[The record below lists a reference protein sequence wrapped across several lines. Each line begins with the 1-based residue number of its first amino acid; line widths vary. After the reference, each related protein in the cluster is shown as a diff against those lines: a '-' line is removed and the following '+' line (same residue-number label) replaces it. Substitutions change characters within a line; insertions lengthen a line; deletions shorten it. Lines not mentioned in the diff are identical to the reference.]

1 MPPKVDY
8 SVYLVTDPTP
18 AILGPGRT
26 VVDVVGAAFRH
37 QTSST
42 SASTSTSTSTPPHI
56 GIVQLRD
63 KDADARTMLATLA
76 ALHEFTGPAGAPLL
90 VNDRVDV
97 AVAAAARGHCEGVHL
112 GQDDIDVATARRMLG
127 PDAIIGV
134 TASTV
139 DEAVTACRDGAD
151 YLGLGTVFATPTKT
165 NTKHVVGTAGIQRM
179 LQAMAAAGF
188 GHIPA
193 VCIGGVNASN
203 ARRVVFQSG
212 FDGGD
217 SAGEASPPKAL
228 DGVAVVSAIMGAA
241 DPFAAAEA
249 LAEQVRL
256 GKHEGPT
263 AFYRAPAAPFTSLAS
278 YTSPSPL
285 PPTATIQRILQAL
298 HETTPLSH
306 NMTNLVVQNIAANVA
321 LAVGASPI
329 MSNSGVEAA
338 DLARLPGSALVINM
352 GTATPESLANYV
364 KAIAAYN
371 AAGRPVVFDPVGA
384 GATAVRRAAVRTIMA
399 AGYLDVI
406 KGNEG
411 EIQTVYLSGLSDDEA
426 AAESAGLAQQRG
438 VDGSNTLD
446 AEARI
451 RLVRRL
457 AAREKC
463 VVVLTGAVDYVSDS
477 RGARVVAVA
486 DGHPM
491 LGQVTGTGCSLG
503 TVMSASIAAAATL
516 RRASDCA
523 GRGPDSED
531 IDTFAAVL
539 AGMALY
545 ERAAAR
551 AAVLPSVKGPGTFVP
566 AFLDELSQC
575 RRAAAAG
582 DMSWL
587 A

>member
-1 MPPKVDY
+1 MPPSVDY

-26 VVDVVGAAFRH
+26 VVEVVGAAL
-37 QTSST
+37 
-42 SASTSTSTSTPPHI
+42 AEPEKKHI

-76 ALHEFTGPAGAPLL
+76 ALHEYTAPARAPLL

-97 AVAAAARGHCEGVHL
+97 AVAAMARGHCEGVHL
-112 GQDDIDVATARRMLG
+112 GQDDIDVATARKMLG

-165 NTKHVVGTAGIQRM
+165 NTKHVVGTSGIQRM
-179 LQAMAAAGF
+179 LQALVEAGF

-193 VCIGGVNASN
+193 VCIGGIHTNN

-212 FDGGD
+212 YRPAADKGD
-217 SAGEASPPKAL
+217 SEGAAPQGKEL

-241 DPFAAAEA
+241 DPGAAAA
-249 LAEQVRL
+249 GLAEKVRL
-256 GKHEGPT
+256 GKTQGPT
-263 AFYRAPAAPFTSLAS
+263 DFYRV
-278 YTSPSPL
+278 
-285 PPTATIQRILQAL
+285 PPTNPAQASPAPVQRILQAL

-329 MSNSGVEAA
+329 MSNNGDEAT

-364 KAIAAYN
+364 KAISAYN
-371 AAGRPVVFDPVGA
+371 AAGRPIVFDPVGA
-384 GATAVRRAAVRTIMA
+384 GATDIRRAAVRTIMA

-411 EIQTVYLSGLSDDEA
+411 EIQTVYLSGLNDEDRA
-426 AAESAGLAQQRG
+426 REEAEAGAHRQQRG

-446 AEARI
+446 AAARG
-451 RLVRRL
+451 RLVRKL

-463 VVVLTGAVDYVSDS
+463 VVVLTGAVDFVSDS
-477 RGARVVAVA
+477 RGERVAEVA

-491 LGQVTGTGCSLG
+491 LGEVTGTGCSLG
-503 TVMSASIAAAATL
+503 TVISAAVSAAATL
-516 RRASDCA
+516 RKESSGGGD
-523 GRGPDSED
+523 DEE
-531 IDTFAAVL
+531 IDTFTAVL

-551 AAVLPSVKGPGTFVP
+551 AAVLPSVNGPGTFVP
-566 AFLDELSQC
+566 AFLDELSRC
-575 RRAAAAG
+575 RRAAAAN

>member
-8 SVYLVTDPTP
+8 SVYLVTDPTL

-26 VVDVVGAAFRH
+26 VVEVVAAAFGNK
-37 QTSST
+37 TTPSS
-42 SASTSTSTSTPPHI
+42 SNELPHV

-76 ALHEFTGPAGAPLL
+76 ELHSYTGPAGSPLL

-97 AVAAAARGHCEGVHL
+97 AVAAMSRGHCEGVHL
-112 GQDDIDVATARRMLG
+112 GQDDIDVATARKMLG

-179 LQAMAAAGF
+179 LQAMTAAGF
-188 GHIPA
+188 GHVPT

-212 FDGGD
+212 FDGRDGQ
-217 SAGEASPPKAL
+217 AAKAL
-228 DGVAVVSAIMGAA
+228 DGVAVVSAIMGVA
-241 DPFAAAEA
+241 DPGEAAAT

-256 GKHEGPT
+256 GKTQGPT
-263 AFYRAPAAPFTSLAS
+263 GFYRALTTPFES
-278 YTSPSPL
+278 YSTLST
-285 PPTATIQRILQAL
+285 PPTSSAIQRILQAL

-329 MSNSGVEAA
+329 MSNSGTEAA

-352 GTATPESLANYV
+352 GTSTPESLANYV
-364 KAIAAYN
+364 KAIGAYN

-384 GATAVRRAAVRTIMA
+384 GATAVRRAAVRTILA

-411 EIQTVYLSGLSDDEA
+411 EIQTVYLSGLSEEEV
-426 AAESAGLAQQRG
+426 AAEPAGLAQQRG
-438 VDGSNTLD
+438 VDGSNSLD
-446 AEARI
+446 TEARI

-477 RGARVVAVA
+477 RGARVVAVE

-503 TVMSASIAAAATL
+503 TTISATVAAAATL
-516 RRASDCA
+516 RDSS
-523 GRGPDSED
+523 DSEG
-531 IDTFAAVL
+531 IDTFTAVL
-539 AGMALY
+539 AGMVLY
-545 ERAAAR
+545 ERAAVR
-551 AAVLPSVKGPGTFVP
+551 AATLPSVKGPGTFVP
-566 AFLDELSQC
+566 AFLDELSAC

-582 DMSWL
+582 DMQWL
-587 A
+587 ESQK

>member
-1 MPPKVDY
+1 MPPPPVDY

-18 AILGPGRT
+18 AILGAGRT
-26 VVDVVGAAFRH
+26 VVEVVGAAL
-37 QTSST
+37 
-42 SASTSTSTSTPPHI
+42 AEPEKKHI

-63 KDADARTMLATLA
+63 KNADARAMLATLA
-76 ALHEFTGPAGAPLL
+76 ALHAYTAPAGAPLL

-97 AVAAAARGHCEGVHL
+97 AVAAMARGHCEGVHL
-112 GQDDIDVATARRMLG
+112 GQDDIDGATARKMLG

-139 DEAVTACRDGAD
+139 DEAVSACRDGAD
-151 YLGLGTVFATPTKT
+151 YLGLGTVFATTTKT

-179 LQAMAAAGF
+179 LQALLEAGF

-193 VCIGGVNASN
+193 VCIGGIHTSN

-212 FDGGD
+212 FRPATADTRDGTIADAAAPQGK
-217 SAGEASPPKAL
+217 EL
-228 DGVAVVSAIMGAA
+228 NGVAVVSAIMGAA
-241 DPFAAAEA
+241 DPGAAAAA

-256 GKHEGPT
+256 GKTRGPND
-263 AFYRAPAAPFTSLAS
+263 FYRAPSAAKAATEPVQV
-278 YTSPSPL
+278 SPAL
-285 PPTATIQRILQAL
+285 VQRILQAL

-329 MSNSGVEAA
+329 MSNSGAEAL

-352 GTATPESLANYV
+352 GTVTPESLANYV

-384 GATAVRRAAVRTIMA
+384 GATDIRRAAVRTIMA

-411 EIQTVYLSGLSDDEA
+411 EIQTVYLSGLNDEDRA
-426 AAESAGLAQQRG
+426 REEAEAGAQRQQRG

-446 AEARI
+446 AAARR

-477 RGARVVAVA
+477 RGERVAEVA

-491 LGQVTGTGCSLG
+491 LGEVTGTGCSLG
-503 TVMSASIAAAATL
+503 TVISAAVSAAATL
-516 RRASDCA
+516 RK
-523 GRGPDSED
+523 ED
-531 IDTFAAVL
+531 TNGEEIDTFTAVL

-551 AAVLPSVKGPGTFVP
+551 AAVLPSVHGPGTFVP
-566 AFLDELSQC
+566 AFLDELARC
-575 RRAAAAG
+575 RRAAAAN
-582 DMSWL
+582 DMAWL

>member
-1 MPPKVDY
+1 MPPAVDY

-26 VVDVVGAAFRH
+26 VVEVVAAAFGSR
-37 QTSST
+37 TTPSPD
-42 SASTSTSTSTPPHI
+42 STPPHI

-76 ALHEFTGPAGAPLL
+76 ALHAYTGPAGSPLL

-97 AVAAAARGHCEGVHL
+97 AVAAMSRGHCEGVHL
-112 GQDDIDVATARRMLG
+112 GQNDIDVATARKMLG

-139 DEAVTACRDGAD
+139 QEAVTACRDGAD

-179 LQAMAAAGF
+179 LQAMTAAGF
-188 GHIPA
+188 GHVPT

-212 FDGGD
+212 FDGRD
-217 SAGEASPPKAL
+217 NDAPKAL
-228 DGVAVVSAIMGAA
+228 DGVAVVSAVMGAS
-241 DPFAAAEA
+241 DPGAAAAA

-256 GKHEGPT
+256 GKTQGPT
-263 AFYRAPAAPFTSLAS
+263 GFYKAPSALFDS
-278 YTSPSPL
+278 YSSYSSPSP
-285 PPTATIQRILQAL
+285 PPPSSAIQRVLQAV

-329 MSNSGVEAA
+329 MSNSGAEAA
-338 DLARLPGSALVINM
+338 DLAHLPGSALVINM
-352 GTATPESLANYV
+352 GTSTPESLANYV
-364 KAIAAYN
+364 KAIGAYN

-384 GATAVRRAAVRTIMA
+384 GATAVRRAAVRTILA

-411 EIQTVYLSGLSDDEA
+411 EIQTVYLSGLSEEEA

-438 VDGSNTLD
+438 VDGSNALD

-477 RGARVVAVA
+477 RGARVVAVD

-503 TVMSASIAAAATL
+503 TTISATVAAAEKL
-516 RRASDCA
+516 RGS
-523 GRGPDSED
+523 SSSSEIEIENED
-531 IDTFAAVL
+531 IDTFTAVL
-539 AGMALY
+539 AGMVLY
-545 ERAAAR
+545 ERAAVR
-551 AAVLPSVKGPGTFVP
+551 AATLPSVKGPGTFVP
-566 AFLDELSQC
+566 AFLDELSEC

-582 DMSWL
+582 DMQWL
-587 A
+587 DGSK